1 MEEEKE
7 KRTDESTT
15 DTPIQASYSNSIIS
29 QNNGFEN
36 NLKEVISMERITW
49 KELMQSLDV
58 SHWRWSWLSDLD
70 VVESLGDGRYLVRFN
85 AGKIINDDPTF
96 VTEDSENG
104 VIVDA
109 EGNRFEITDWKDDLT
124 VYCEVEK
131 TDDGIVPV
139 DTMLHELPR

>member
-1 MEEEKE
+1 
-7 KRTDESTT
+7 
-15 DTPIQASYSNSIIS
+15 
-29 QNNGFEN
+29 
-36 NLKEVISMERITW
+36 MERITW

-109 EGNRFEITDWKDDLT
+109 EGNRFEITDWKDDYF
-124 VYCEVEK
+124 VYCEVEE

>member
-1 MEEEKE
+1 MI
-7 KRTDESTT
+7 R
-15 DTPIQASYSNSIIS
+15 
-29 QNNGFEN
+29 
-36 NLKEVISMERITW
+36 MERITW

-58 SHWRWSWLSDLD
+58 SHWRWSWIGDLN
-70 VVESLGDGRYLVRFN
+70 VVKELGDGRYIIRLN

-109 EGNRFEITDWKDDLT
+109 EGNRFEITDWKDDYF

-139 DTMLHELPR
+139 SMLYEAYDEG

>member
-1 MEEEKE
+1 
-7 KRTDESTT
+7 
-15 DTPIQASYSNSIIS
+15 
-29 QNNGFEN
+29 
-36 NLKEVISMERITW
+36 MERITW
-49 KELMQSLDV
+49 KELMDQFDISR
-58 SHWRWSWLSDLD
+58 WRWSWLSDLD
-70 VVESLGDGRYLVRFN
+70 VVESLGDGRYIIKLN

>member
-1 MEEEKE
+1 
-7 KRTDESTT
+7 
-15 DTPIQASYSNSIIS
+15 
-29 QNNGFEN
+29 
-36 NLKEVISMERITW
+36 MERITW
-49 KELMQSLDV
+49 KELMDQFDISR
-58 SHWRWSWLSDLD
+58 WRWSWLSDLD
-70 VVESLGDGRYLVRFN
+70 VVESLGDGRYIIKLN

-124 VYCEVEK
+124 LYCVVEK
-131 TDDGIVPV
+131 ADDGIVPV